1 MRRRSLLTALAS
13 VLLAGCTSPIDSSS
27 GSNDHTE
34 TQTTESSTTQS
45 GETKTTSTSECSESD
60 NSPVYG
66 TFQVYNSANS
76 GVEPQITIVSPSG
89 DTVFDEAVD
98 ISTSGEI
105 KTIYET
111 AGSGSFEAICNYSGV
126 EKRAELDVVEGTNH
140 AMTITL
146 QSDQP
151 KVTFE
156 TSVRDAGTT
165 DC

>member
-1 MRRRSLLTALAS
+1 MRRRSLLIALAP
-13 VLLAGCTSPIDSSS
+13 VLLAGCTSPIDNSSS
-27 GSNDHTE
+27 SINQTE

-45 GETKTTSTSECSESD
+45 GETKTALTSECPESD
-60 NSPVYG
+60 NSPVYD

-89 DTVFDEAVD
+89 DTVFDEAVNT
-98 ISTSGEI
+98 STPGEI

-111 AGSGSFEAICNYSGV
+111 AESGSFEVICNYSGV

-140 AMTITL
+140 TMAITL
-146 QSDQP
+146 QTDEP
-151 KVTFE
+151 KVEFE